1 MLVIDGIRYRMWT
14 PKDEEKEFH
23 PMIKE
28 HSREIFGEDSV
39 YFDIKH
45 KLSSKSGIAAIPDA
59 YVITLSKPYEWY
71 IVENE
76 LASHPVYSH
85 IVPQI
90 SKFVDNIEELETQ
103 RDIRSILDKEVNE
116 DVVLKAL
123 IEKKTGQDS
132 YRFLSELV
140 SKQPK
145 IAFIID
151 KMTPEVEKA
160 SKSLKKLANTEIIEF
175 KTFVREDAPNV
186 HAHLFEALYEEEIE
200 IVHARY
206 DESRNGFFCLI
217 GDEKHNSILYGVVEV
232 VKHIRDE
239 HHINPED
246 QTIEGWTRKF
256 DRLWKEYERK
266 EEGAKLPP
274 HRLNWEK
281 RLEWVNPSV
290 KALVARLISKV
301 EKEFPDV
308 THLSKYRWYY
318 IYKGKSQSTESLF
331 AVLMLTKKDIKVR
344 IRTDPK
350 KLKDAKNWTK
360 VYKGWFFKKGEE
372 REFSISTPE
381 QLPYTIE
388 LIKQSH
394 DISGEAKKWKSLK
407 LKGDIAT
414 LE

>member
-1 MLVIDGIRYRMWT
+1 MWT

-145 IAFIID
+145 IALIID

-160 SKSLKKLANTEIIEF
+160 SKSLKKLADTEIIEF
-175 KTFVREDAPNV
+175 QTFVREDAPNV
-186 HAHLFEALYEEEIE
+186 HAYLFEPLYAIEKISKKEEERKRLVPE
-200 IVHARY
+200 HYQSWDKMLAWV
-206 DESRNGFFCLI
+206 
-217 GDEKHNSILYGVVEV
+217 DEKTKLLTRMIMARILGLEKVN
-232 VKHIRDE
+232 
-239 HHINPED
+239 HH
-246 QTIEGWTRKF
+246 
-256 DRLWKEYERK
+256 
-266 EEGAKLPP
+266 P
-274 HRLNWEK
+274 HG
-281 RLEWVNPSV
+281 
-290 KALVARLISKV
+290 
-301 EKEFPDV
+301 
-308 THLSKYRWYY
+308 TYY
-318 IYKGKSQSTESLF
+318 CFYKGKPTTKSIF
-331 AVLMLTKKDIKVR
+331 AALMLTKNYVKVR
-344 IRTDPK
+344 IRTDPDTFKDSK
-350 KLKDAKNWTK
+350 KWTGEK
-360 VYKGWFFKKGEE
+360 IYRGWFFKQGEE
-372 REFSISTPE
+372 RGFRITEKD
-381 QLPYTIE
+381 QMDYAME
-388 LIKQSH
+388 LIKQSY

>member
-1 MLVIDGIRYRMWT
+1 MWT

-132 YRFLSELV
+132 FRFLSELV

-145 IAFIID
+145 IALIID

-160 SKSLKKLANTEIIEF
+160 SKSLKKLADTEIIEF
-175 KTFVREDAPNV
+175 QTFVREDAPNV
-186 HAHLFEALYEEEIE
+186 QAHLFEPLY
-200 IVHARY
+200 
-206 DESRNGFFCLI
+206 SL
-217 GDEKHNSILYGVVEV
+217 EKVSEGGKRPLS
-232 VKHIRDE
+232 E
-239 HHINPED
+239 HY
-246 QTIEGWTRKF
+246 KS
-256 DRLWKEYERK
+256 
-266 EEGAKLPP
+266 
-274 HRLNWEK
+274 WEK
-281 RLEWVNPSV
+281 RLEWVDKNV
-290 KALVARLISKV
+290 KEMVDALTNRILDLGGVN
-301 EKEFPDV
+301 
-308 THLSKYRWYY
+308 HLPHGRNYCF
-318 IYKGKSQSTESLF
+318 YKGKPSTKSIFAALLLGKKSLS
-331 AVLMLTKKDIKVR
+331 VR
-344 IRTDPK
+344 IRADPATFRDPQK
-350 KLKDAKNWTK
+350 WTGDRI
-360 VYKGWFFKKGEE
+360 YKGWFFKQGQE
-372 REFSISTPE
+372 REFKVTSKE
-381 QLPYTIE
+381 QIPYAME
-388 LIKQSH
+388 LIKQSY
-394 DISGEAKKWKSLK
+394 DISGEAKKWKHLK